1 MKRTRFGSWRK
12 NQYGETDLFALAEF
26 KPRIGENHERRYLG
40 GSYGGVPFIDDSFAR
55 ALAGRGSRMAR
66 TPKPGGHRSPSLGT
80 YGRDQGR
87 PPQHGDRAVQP
98 MRELAP
104 EGKEPEV
111 NPSTGMWRLAL
122 AIGGPAT

>member
-55 ALAGRGSRMAR
+55 ALAGRGEQDGEDTEAGR
-66 TPKPGGHRSPSLGT
+66 T
-80 YGRDQGR
+80 
-87 PPQHGDRAVQP
+87 
-98 MRELAP
+98 
-104 EGKEPEV
+104 
-111 NPSTGMWRLAL
+111 
-122 AIGGPAT
+122 